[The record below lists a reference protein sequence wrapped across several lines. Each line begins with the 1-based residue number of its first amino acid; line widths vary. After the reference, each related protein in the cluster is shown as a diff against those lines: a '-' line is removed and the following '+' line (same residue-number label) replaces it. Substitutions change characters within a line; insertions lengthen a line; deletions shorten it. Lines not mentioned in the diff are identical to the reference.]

1 MTKKRDGT
9 KFLGELAKLL
19 FDFTGI
25 DIRPETVARRIVE
38 VEEWSGSP
46 SNYSSTDA
54 YCASCLIDVNEA
66 AGRTEKVQTHCKLPI
81 RREDDSRDTY
91 VKQAVFAAAGGRGIG
106 RVTKPDDVSQDD
118 WDSALEVAAMEIIEA
133 YAQMGEFAPESI
145 YEIAMMPYPAE
156 RAVRFN
162 LANFTTMS
170 PRERAT
176 AVGNIWSQIWPMLEE
191 EAGEDEW
198 GELDYSSMAFPL
210 DLYFDSGKLFM
221 VVSKDG
227 MLYRRDVTI
236 EDDNIVLGEPV
247 RVFEQF
253 IPTMEQMRSNVVVR
267 QVGEK
272 TLGFLIASTAV
283 LNRVGQID
291 STKLHDSFV
300 THATETGEY
309 PNITVWHLGDNSE
322 IGRAI
327 YVARE
332 DFCYFAVF
340 EFNDDKFGRAAAKG
354 MANDENGYW
363 GCSIEFLPSEAEILR
378 VGDID
383 IPVYTSGINT
393 AITILPERTAASLFT
408 STRMERSNMNKKIK
422 TDIARLFGDEDLAE
436 EFAQMV
442 DGTNRSITAN
452 GLIARN
458 AQQDESTDSGD
469 AETDVNTQAADVTT
483 GDIELDDEVIRQIAA
498 TFADSEQVKA
508 LESRMAALE
517 TSLTSLMTNMNNQIA
532 ELTRR
537 MSTATAVPATTP
549 EPQPRQPQPRRAQYR
564 PRTDAP
570 VSDVTPPTPNGSAAL
585 SKMPQYKR

>member
-25 DIRPETVARRIVE
+25 DIRPETVSRRIVE
-38 VEEWSGSP
+38 VSDWSGSP
-46 SNYSSTDA
+46 TNYSSTDA

-66 AGRTEKVQTHCKLPI
+66 AGRTEKVQSHCKLPV
-81 RREDDSRDTY
+81 RREDDSQDTY
-91 VKQAVFAAAGGRGIG
+91 VKEAIFAAVGGRGIG
-106 RVTKPDDVSQDD
+106 RVVKPDDVSQDD
-118 WDSALEVAAMEIIEA
+118 WDSALEAAAMEIIDA
-133 YAQMGEFAPESI
+133 YNQMDEVAPESV
-145 YEIAMMPYPAE
+145 YEIAMMPYPTE
-156 RAVRFN
+156 RAIKFN
-162 LANFTTMS
+162 LAHFATMS

-176 AVGNIWSQIWPMLEE
+176 AVGNVLSQIWSILED
-191 EAGEDEW
+191 EAGMDEW
-198 GELDYSSMAFPL
+198 GGLDYSSLAWPL
-210 DLYFDSGKLFM
+210 DLYFDSGKLFL
-221 VVSKDG
+221 VVSKGG

-236 EDDNIVLGEPV
+236 EDDNVILGEPV

-253 IPTMEQMRSNVVVR
+253 IPTMEQMRSSVVVR

-300 THATETGEY
+300 THATESGEY

-354 MANDENGYW
+354 MANDQDGYW

-383 IPVYTSGINT
+383 IPVYTSGVNT
-393 AITILPERTAASLFT
+393 AITILPEKTAASLFT

-422 TDIARLFGDEDLAE
+422 SDIARLFDDEDLAE

-442 DGTNRSITAN
+442 DGTNRSITTN
-452 GLIARN
+452 GLVTRN
-458 AQQDESTDSGD
+458 AQQDESTDSGN
-469 AETDVNTQAADVTT
+469 AETDVTTQAADDTN
-483 GDIELDDEVIRQIAA
+483 GDIELDDEVIRQIAS

-508 LESRMAALE
+508 FETRLAALE

-537 MSTATAVPATTP
+537 VSATTAVPATTP
-549 EPQPRQPQPRRAQYR
+549 EPRQPQPRRAQYR

-570 VSDVTPPTPNGSAAL
+570 VSDVTPATSNGSVAL
-585 SKMPQYKR
+585 SKIPQYKR